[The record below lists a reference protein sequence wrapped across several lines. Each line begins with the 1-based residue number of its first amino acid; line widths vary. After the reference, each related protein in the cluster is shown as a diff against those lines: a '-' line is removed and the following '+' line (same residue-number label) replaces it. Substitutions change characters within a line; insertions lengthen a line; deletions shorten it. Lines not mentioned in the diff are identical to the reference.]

1 MAATSDRRAEA
12 QARSPR
18 RLIISGG
25 TSGIGYACAERLAG
39 RGDAVWVLGS
49 TDETVRAAQARLPL
63 AGAAACDVA
72 DEAQVEKAV
81 SAAAAQ
87 LGGFDGIFVNAGM
100 DGQGVPATEL
110 SVAGLRR
117 VLDVNVVGAFLV
129 ARAALRSLHRPG
141 AMVLNASVNAIRPEV
156 NFMDYNASKAAVVAM
171 AKSLALE
178 LSGHGV
184 TVTAICPGYFP
195 TRMTAPYL
203 EDDSTREEL
212 LSRIPSGRFGQ
223 LSEIAAIVDFL
234 LSRDAAYM
242 TGSIVSV
249 DGGSSI

>member
-25 TSGIGYACAERLAG
+25 TSGIGYGCAERLAG
-39 RGDAVWVLGS
+39 GGDAVWVLGS

-110 SVAGLRR
+110 SVAGPRP
-117 VLDVNVVGAFLV
+117 VLGGNGVGALLG
-129 ARAALRSLHRPG
+129 ARAPPPSLPPPRAIVANPS
-141 AMVLNASVNAIRPEV
+141 LNSLPPEV
-156 NFMDYNASKAAVVAM
+156 
-171 AKSLALE
+171 
-178 LSGHGV
+178 
-184 TVTAICPGYFP
+184 
-195 TRMTAPYL
+195 
-203 EDDSTREEL
+203 
-212 LSRIPSGRFGQ
+212 
-223 LSEIAAIVDFL
+223 DFI
-234 LSRDAAYM
+234 
-242 TGSIVSV
+242 G
-249 DGGSSI
+249 